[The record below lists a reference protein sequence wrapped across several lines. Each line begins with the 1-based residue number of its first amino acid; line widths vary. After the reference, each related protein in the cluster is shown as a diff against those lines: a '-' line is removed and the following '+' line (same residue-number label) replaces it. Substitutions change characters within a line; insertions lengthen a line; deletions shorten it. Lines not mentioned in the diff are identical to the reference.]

1 MTTFDAIIPTLV
13 EIFQHAETEKPSV
26 RPILINR
33 DLNGRVRLI
42 VDQKW
47 ENDDGAKIELHKLAH
62 WMKEKLEPHAYPV
75 EQALLFE
82 TDFEQALQGEI
93 TFLLEG
99 TQDVFIVDRLAME
112 GNWASISAPSTSTP
126 RIVFFSIKG
135 GVGRSTALAST
146 AWALAE
152 NGKRVL
158 VLDLDLESPGLSSS
172 LLPEDRRPIF
182 GIVDWLV
189 EDLVDNDQSV
199 FEDMVATSD
208 LSHNGEI
215 LVAPAHGV
223 DPGEYVAKLGR
234 VWMPKMNSHGERESW
249 SQRLGRLLEK
259 LEKRWTPDVI
269 LIDSRAGI
277 DEVASACL
285 TDLSASTILL
295 FAIDGDQTWSGYR
308 ILFQHWLK
316 SGVALEIRE
325 RLQAVGAM
333 IPELDAAGYFEGL
346 LENSWDTFSDKL
358 YDEIQAGKIATEDI
372 WSFDEMDESAPHFP
386 WQVRWFRSFAA
397 LKSLHGRLAA
407 IDGEEVRT
415 VFGPLIEGIM
425 HLVEAERS
433 KP

>member
-62 WMKEKLEPHAYPV
+62 LMKEKLEPHAYPV

-135 GVGRSTALAST
+135 GVGRSTALASA

-152 NGKRVL
+152 DGKRVL

-215 LVAPAHGV
+215 LVVPAHGV
-223 DPGEYVAKLGR
+223 DPGEYIAKLGR

-358 YDEIQAGKIATEDI
+358 YDEIQAGKIATDDI